1 MEAKLIRLRKLRRE
15 WHWFNDILE
24 VKYMMSL
31 GWPVASQWCFCS
43 PWMRSGQSPVWR
55 CSWQRVSSWG
65 CSSAQHYWTWQT
77 GCSPDCL
84 NPLGWRW
91 LCSLLGNKQKKQQDI
106 LMERQYRY
114 GTVGEARASY
124 PRLTALWCRPQP
136 MPSGQGWASYSGRP
150 WTLPEAVEQILADG
164 SARQAEGKR

>member
-15 WHWFNDILE
+15 WHWFNNILE

-91 LCSLLGNKQKKQQDI
+91 LCSLLGNKQKNKTRYFKGTPIQIWHNGRGESI
-106 LMERQYRY
+106 LPTSDSTLMQ
-114 GTVGEARASY
+114 AS
-124 PRLTALWCRPQP
+124 TDAF
-136 MPSGQGWASYSGRP
+136 
-150 WTLPEAVEQILADG
+150 WTGLSQL
-164 SARQAEGKR
+164 QW